1 MSIAKECGVKKS
13 VVLGSYFSY
22 FAKKFP
28 EMELTKKHPYIRSRI
43 AQEETALKFA
53 EDGKMD
59 VAVLELPYIFGTQP
73 GRKPVW
79 VILVEQ
85 IANMP
90 KVTMYP
96 KGGTTMVTVRQ
107 VSECIVGAAAKTKG
121 GVAYPIGYY
130 NLTWDEL
137 LNIVHEEMGFKGRK
151 IIHIPKWTFRLYGKK
166 MLKDYAEKKL
176 EPGLNPI
183 DLADIMGM
191 NAFIDKKWAV
201 MLGATEDDIEAAI
214 RDSIALSVEAMRGK
228 ELVGMK
234 AE

>member
-1 MSIAKECGVKKS
+1 
-13 VVLGSYFSY
+13 
-22 FAKKFP
+22 
-28 EMELTKKHPYIRSRI
+28 
-43 AQEETALKFA
+43 
-53 EDGKMD
+53 
-59 VAVLELPYIFGTQP
+59 
-73 GRKPVW
+73 
-79 VILVEQ
+79 
-85 IANMP
+85 
-90 KVTMYP
+90 
-96 KGGTTMVTVRQ
+96 
-107 VSECIVGAAAKTKG
+107 
-121 GVAYPIGYY
+121 
-130 NLTWDEL
+130 
-137 LNIVHEEMGFKGRK
+137 MGFKGRK